1 MMKEYN
7 MNKEAHR
14 IYDNTPERKKARNER
29 DRNRR
34 KNDPEYKLKEN
45 LKRSF
50 RNFIKNTNVKASWR
64 ELYTVEEFRNHIES
78 SFQDGMS
85 WENQGIEWHVDHR
98 IPQSYFTA
106 EQWKECYA
114 LENLKPEWG
123 GWNMSKGNRFIGSSE
138 DSSRWTITNRR
149 ALK

>member
-45 LKRSF
+45 L
-50 RNFIKNTNVKASWR
+50 
-64 ELYTVEEFRNHIES
+64 NHIVT
-78 SFQDGMS
+78 
-85 WENQGIEWHVDHR
+85 IED
-98 IPQSYFTA
+98 Y
-106 EQWKECYA
+106 
-114 LENLKPEWG
+114 
-123 GWNMSKGNRFIGSSE
+123 
-138 DSSRWTITNRR
+138 SRWTITNRR